1 MGQPDQA
8 RICAAIDGI
17 RDKSEINLVDVL
29 ELAETSIQSMRTFF
43 DTLDQNVYKEF
54 RDIAAH
60 IDRAKQEI
68 GELGANELKE
78 TRLPMAGEELHAV
91 ISATEDATTRIME
104 SAETILAA
112 DTDDAEAYQ
121 TVVQDNVMAIFE
133 ACSFQDI
140 TGQRISKV
148 VETLEFI
155 ERRVT
160 RFVDAA
166 GIEDS
171 GQLSDEEAADEAR
184 KRDLI
189 LNGPAK
195 DGEGHDQSS
204 VDALFDN

>member
-17 RDKSEINLVDVL
+17 RDKSDINLVDVL
-29 ELAETSIQSMRTFF
+29 ELAETSIQSMRAFF

-68 GELGANELKE
+68 GELQANELKE
-78 TRLPMAGEELHAV
+78 SRLPSAGQELHAV
-91 ISATEDATTRIME
+91 IEATEDATTRIME
-104 SAETILAA
+104 SAEAILAA
-112 DTDDAEAYQ
+112 DPEDADAYQ
-121 TVVQDNVMAIFE
+121 ATVQDSVMAIFE

-140 TGQRISKV
+140 TGQRIAKV

-171 GQLSDEEAADEAR
+171 AELSDEEKATEDR
-184 KRDLI
+184 KRDQI
-189 LNGPAK
+189 LNGPAL

-204 VDALFDN
+204 VDALFNS